1 VASTNWDA
9 LLCVQGLSLVIAR
22 RPRRV
27 FHGRLRS
34 REVIAVQ
41 QDPPAALELALR
53 LRQLRQQRWP
63 DARLTQAALASALG
77 AEEPLSAATVSSWES
92 PRSPKLPPRHRV
104 LAYARF
110 FATRRSVDDV
120 DDGEGF
126 RLVPLHGL
134 TEDEKAVYKTLEAEL
149 LGLRN
154 AASNLFPD
162 EEIAFRR
169 SWHFTDSGPATL
181 VCSQLPDDETGA
193 LTNPANP
200 NYTELLA
207 FADLDAL
214 MEVHGHIRAENPMMD
229 VFYKAASSAQP
240 DDLSGHVIIIGGIGW
255 NEITGTLSEMAG
267 LPIRQVDSPKL
278 KSGDIF
284 TANVDG
290 RNMEFWPKWRDDSQ
304 TLLAED
310 VGLLARVSNPL
321 NSSRTL
327 TICNGIYSRGV
338 YGAVRSLTDARL
350 RDSNERYIAEKFG
363 NSPSFAILM
372 SVKVIE
378 GKTMTPDFNS
388 PGGVLY
394 QWHGGDTK

>member
-1 VASTNWDA
+1 
-9 LLCVQGLSLVIAR
+9 VQ
-22 RPRRV
+22 P
-27 FHGRLRS
+27 
-34 REVIAVQ
+34 
-41 QDPPAALELALR
+41 DPPAALELALR

-63 DARLTQAALASALG
+63 DARLTQASLASALG

-92 PRSPKLPPRHRV
+92 PRSPKLPPRHRI
-104 LAYARF
+104 LTYARF
-110 FATRRSVDDV
+110 FATRRSV
-120 DDGEGF
+120 EGGS
-126 RLVPLHGL
+126 RLLPMQSL
-134 TEDEKAVYKTLEAEL
+134 TEDEKAAYKSLEAEL

-162 EEIAFRR
+162 EEKAFRR

-181 VCSQLPDDETGA
+181 VCSQLPENETGA
-193 LTNPANP
+193 LASPANP

-214 MEVHGHIRAENPMMD
+214 MEVHGHIRSENPMMD
-229 VFYKAASSAQP
+229 VFYKAASRVQP

-255 NEITGTLSEMAG
+255 NEITGTLSEMAR

-278 KSGDIF
+278 NSGDIF

-290 RNMEFWPKWRDDSQ
+290 KVKEFWPKWRDDSQ

-350 RDSNERYIAEKFG
+350 RDSNERYIADNFG
-363 NSPSFAILM
+363 SSTSFAILM

-394 QWHGGDTK
+394 QWHEGDAR